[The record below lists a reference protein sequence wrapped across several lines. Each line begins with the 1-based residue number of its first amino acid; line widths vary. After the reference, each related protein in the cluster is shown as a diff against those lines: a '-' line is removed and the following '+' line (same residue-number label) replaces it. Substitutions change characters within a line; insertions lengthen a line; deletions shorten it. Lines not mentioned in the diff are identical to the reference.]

1 MKNYIKAA
9 LVTFLALLP
18 TGAFLMLC
26 YFYPVLLLYL
36 LKITAGAIIL
46 FIILVIYIAAY
57 VNVRDKED

>member
-9 LVTFLALLP
+9 LATFLILLP
-18 TGAFLMLC
+18 IGAFLMLC

-36 LKITAGAIIL
+36 LKITAGAMLL
-46 FIILVIYIAAY
+46 FIVLLIFIAAY